1 MAEIHRVHPL
11 DLESSP
17 PPPLAAPAD
26 ETKKRIGQ
34 ASSKPTTRR
43 IRSRCC
49 RCLCWTLLALFVLV
63 VALGATVGF
72 LYLAFDP
79 KIPDYSVDRLTVAN
93 FSIRDNM
100 TVSATFNLTITMTN
114 RNRRIGIYYRGGSRM
129 SALYGDRQLC
139 TGTFPVFYQGHR
151 NTTVLNVP
159 LTGETQ
165 LGGELLRDLAE
176 QQQTGM
182 IPLVFRGKVPVRVRL
197 GRLKL
202 PRVTFRFRCDI
213 TVNSL
218 SANNNISLRS
228 SRCKFRLKL

>member
-1 MAEIHRVHPL
+1 MAEVHKVHPL
-11 DLESSP
+11 DPESSP
-17 PPPLAAPAD
+17 PSPLAAPAD
-26 ETKKRIGQ
+26 EAKRIGEV
-34 ASSKPTTRR
+34 SKRTRR

-72 LYLAFDP
+72 LFLAFDP
-79 KIPDYSVDRLTVAN
+79 KIPNYSVDSLSVVNFSLQGDTVA
-93 FSIRDNM
+93 
-100 TVSATFNLTITMTN
+100 ATFNLTITMTN
-114 RNRRIGIYYRGGSRM
+114 RNRRIGIYYRGGSRL
-129 SALYGDRQLC
+129 SALYGDSELC
-139 TGTFPVFYQGHR
+139 RGTFPVFYQGHR
-151 NTTVLNVP
+151 NTTVINVP
-159 LTGETQ
+159 LTGEAQ
-165 LGGELLRDLAE
+165 LGGELLQELAA

-218 SANNNISLRS
+218 SANNSISLRS